1 MKKIL
6 KFGLIISVSVVAAL
20 FILNC
25 SNLWGYGEEEEEESD
40 DYIRWPQGGGSRNS
54 SDSLKF
60 YFDDGKGGLILVEF
74 GDAKSQS
81 DASWLDIKNAFK
93 TKGYDA
99 ENFTLPYNIKD
110 AFTFKGWK
118 INGNPLVYNDTDRF
132 AGGTVFILNLGAN
145 ANFNTYEILYGVGEN
160 VTPDENGAS
169 ATTHVAFKVSEGSK
183 KLSAILAKAGFT
195 EDPQKDD
202 LDFFAWDVTA
212 SGATKPIEIKKA
224 NVSTDGTTFLGGTV
238 VKPVFCVTYYVDLGD
253 GSGGKTVQVRVND
266 GDEKQKTLKEIFVAA
281 GIVGG
286 IPVVP
291 TPIKPDTVFEGWT
304 MTAPDGTENNIF
316 QTDLQNDTESS
327 KQKFAAGTKIEPC
340 WQAVA
345 HTHRYSTD
353 WSSDDNYHW
362 HEAVCHPGH
371 KSDFA
376 AHQWKVISEA
386 EEQCDTCK
394 KTRAHKHTFA
404 NDWTTSDPDYH
415 WKAATCGHT
424 TVDQK
429 NPHIWKVI
437 SAAEEKCDVCTATR
451 AHAHSLNTSKWDY
464 DENNHWH
471 PAACK
476 HIDALGV
483 EIQHRGPE
491 EKHKF
496 ADVRSLCEKGCLAFI
511 NLKGKSVTT
520 TAGGIELLGITG
532 GIVPLT
538 SDWQPTVSSFYIGKT
553 EITQAQWQAV
563 MGNANNPSNTGYGRV
578 GTNPV
583 NQVTWYD
590 TVVFCNRLS
599 DREGKEPCY
608 YTGDFDYDAVTNLS
622 YSTAAKITSIPDLKC
637 NWNRNGYRLPTEAE
651 WEYAA
656 RGGQNFIYSG
666 SDNLDDVAWYA
677 YTDNNGIYDGN
688 AKDPPV
694 TGAVKLHPVGTKQK
708 NGYGLYDMSGNVHEW
723 CWDWYDSYQTSQKHN
738 PTGISSGITRV
749 VRGGSVQNKN
759 ITHNQCKVHERDD
772 ANPTAVNA
780 ARDFYG
786 FAKGGFRIVC
796 NALQSDLDEYNNN

>member
-224 NVSTDGTTFLGGTV
+224 DVSTDGTTFLGGTV

-266 GDEKQKTLKEIFVAA
+266 GEEKQKTLKEIFKAA
-281 GIVGG
+281 GVSSG
-286 IPVVP
+286 IPAEP
-291 TPIKPDTVFEGWT
+291 TPTEYDTKFEGWT

-376 AHQWKVISEA
+376 AHQWKVISDTQ
-386 EEQCDTCK
+386 EQCDVCK
-394 KTRAHKHTFA
+394 RTRAHFHTF
-404 NDWTTSDPDYH
+404 DTSQWDSDATHH
-415 WKAATCGHT
+415 WHPATCVHT
-424 TVDQK
+424 AAVTK
-429 NPHIWKVI
+429 IPHIWKVI

-451 AHAHSLNTSKWDY
+451 PHSHTFNTAIWDS

-476 HIDALGV
+476 HIDAHGV

-520 TAGGIELLGITG
+520 TTATGSIELLGITG
-532 GIVPLT
+532 GVVPLT
-538 SDWQPTVSSFYIGKT
+538 SDYQPTVASFYIGKT
-553 EITQAQWQAV
+553 EITQAQWKAV
-563 MGNANNPSNTGYGRV
+563 MNNQNPSNSSNWTGVRDN
-578 GTNPV
+578 NPV
-583 NQVTWYD
+583 NQMSWYAAI
-590 TVVFCNRLS
+590 TFCNKLS
-599 DREGKEPCY
+599 IKEGKTPCY
-608 YTGDFDYDAVTNLS
+608 SVSGIADWANLAYSSIPTSSDANWN
-622 YSTAAKITSIPDLKC
+622 AAKCDFSA
-637 NWNRNGYRLPTEAE
+637 NGYRLPTETE

-656 RGGQNFIYSG
+656 HGGEYKADGSAKYIYSG
-666 SDNLDDVAWYA
+666 SDDIDNVAWY
-677 YTDNNGIYDGN
+677 TDKKSYEVANKY
-688 AKDPPV
+688 P
-694 TGAVKLHPVGTKQK
+694 
-708 NGYGLYDMSGNVHEW
+708 NGYGLYDMSGNVWEW
-723 CWDWYDSYQTSQKHN
+723 CWDWFDQKGYDKTQKHN
-738 PTGISSGITRV
+738 PTGVTKNSNITTRV
-749 VRGGSVQNKN
+749 DRGGNTINASDECKISYRNKAGPEN
-759 ITHNQCKVHERDD
+759 KFT
-772 ANPTAVNA
+772 
-780 ARDFYG
+780 G
-786 FAKGGFRIVC
+786 GGFRIVC
-796 NALQSDLDEYNNN
+796 NALHKDLDEYNNN